1 MNQENQ
7 SYQFEEKSG
16 RLVSVIEAS
25 IEQKNQKMSRIGKL
39 GSFLSNVVLGV
50 EPTLDSNDETTLEEV
65 NQNIQEEQ
73 EVSYWDYT
81 GETYTGI
88 CPPQDTINKIWM
100 PTEEVSRVE
109 IDENASK
116 IDPVWEKVTFNF
128 KNVVNRVHYEDMLTS
143 FNGKKIV
150 SVYESQIDAL
160 KEENA
165 VTDFDFTGSIIGN
178 PEKLVDN
185 AFVKVDNLD
194 DSSILAE
201 ELVFPLLKGEAVA
214 GYINGKAV
222 VEGITQKGALEMLQS
237 SNQEGDV
244 HES

>member
-16 RLVSVIEAS
+16 KLVSVIEAS
-25 IEQKNQKMSRIGKL
+25 IEQKNQKMSRMGKL

-50 EPTLDSNDETTLEEV
+50 EPTLDSNDEKTSEEA
-65 NQNIQEEQ
+65 NQNIQE

-88 CPPQDTINKIWM
+88 YPPQDTINKIWM
-100 PTEEVSRVE
+100 PTDTVSQVKV
-109 IDENASK
+109 DENTSK

-128 KNVVNRVHYEDMLTS
+128 KNVINRVHYEDMLTS
-143 FNGKKIV
+143 FNGNTIV
-150 SVYESQIDAL
+150 SVYESQMDAL
-160 KEENA
+160 KEESA
-165 VTDFDFTGSIIGN
+165 VTNFDFTGSIIGV
-178 PEKLVDN
+178 PEQLVDDV
-185 AFVKVDNLD
+185 FVKVENLD

-201 ELVFPLLKGEAVA
+201 ELVFPLYKGETVI
-214 GYINGKAV
+214 GYMNGKAV

>member
-25 IEQKNQKMSRIGKL
+25 IEQKNQKMSRMGKL

-50 EPTLDSNDETTLEEV
+50 EPTLDSNDEKTSEEA
-65 NQNIQEEQ
+65 NQNIQE

-88 CPPQDTINKIWM
+88 YPPQDTINKIWM
-100 PTEEVSRVE
+100 PTDTVSQVKV
-109 IDENASK
+109 DENTSK

-128 KNVVNRVHYEDMLTS
+128 KNVINRVHYEDMLTS
-143 FNGKKIV
+143 FNGNTIV
-150 SVYESQIDAL
+150 SVYESQMDAL
-160 KEENA
+160 KEESA
-165 VTDFDFTGSIIGN
+165 VTNFDFTGSIIGV
-178 PEKLVDN
+178 PEQLVDDV
-185 AFVKVDNLD
+185 FVKVENLD

-201 ELVFPLLKGEAVA
+201 ELVFPLYKGETVI
-214 GYINGKAV
+214 GYMNGKAV

>member
-16 RLVSVIEAS
+16 KLVSVIEAS
-25 IEQKNQKMSRIGKL
+25 IEQKNQKMSRMGKL

-50 EPTLDSNDETTLEEV
+50 EPTLDSNDEKTSEEA
-65 NQNIQEEQ
+65 NQNIQE

-88 CPPQDTINKIWM
+88 YPPQDTINKIWM
-100 PTEEVSRVE
+100 PTDTVSQAKV
-109 IDENASK
+109 DENTSK

-128 KNVVNRVHYEDMLTS
+128 KNVINRVHYEDMLTS
-143 FNGKKIV
+143 FNGNTIV
-150 SVYESQIDAL
+150 SVYESQMDAL
-160 KEENA
+160 KEESA
-165 VTDFDFTGSIIGN
+165 VTNFDFTGSIIGV
-178 PEKLVDN
+178 PEQLVDDV
-185 AFVKVDNLD
+185 FVKVENLD

-201 ELVFPLLKGEAVA
+201 ELVFPLYKGETVI
-214 GYINGKAV
+214 GYMNGKAV

>member
-16 RLVSVIEAS
+16 KLVSVIEAS
-25 IEQKNQKMSRIGKL
+25 IEQKNQKMSRMGKL

-50 EPTLDSNDETTLEEV
+50 EPTLDSNDEKTSEEA
-65 NQNIQEEQ
+65 NQNIQE

-88 CPPQDTINKIWM
+88 YPPQDTINKIWM
-100 PTEEVSRVE
+100 PTDTVSQVKV
-109 IDENASK
+109 DENTSK

-128 KNVVNRVHYEDMLTS
+128 KNVINRVHYEDMLTS
-143 FNGKKIV
+143 FNENTIV
-150 SVYESQIDAL
+150 SVYESQMDAL
-160 KEENA
+160 KEESA
-165 VTDFDFTGSIIGN
+165 VTNFDFTGSIIGV
-178 PEKLVDN
+178 PEQLVDDV
-185 AFVKVDNLD
+185 FVKVENLD

-201 ELVFPLLKGEAVA
+201 ELVFPLYKGETVI
-214 GYINGKAV
+214 GYMNGKAV

-237 SNQEGDV
+237 SNQEEDV

>member
-16 RLVSVIEAS
+16 KLVSVIEAS
-25 IEQKNQKMSRIGKL
+25 IEQKNQKMSRMGKL

-50 EPTLDSNDETTLEEV
+50 EPTLDSNDEKTSEEA
-65 NQNIQEEQ
+65 NQNIQE

-88 CPPQDTINKIWM
+88 YPPQDTINKIWM
-100 PTEEVSRVE
+100 PTDKVSQVKV
-109 IDENASK
+109 DENTSK

-128 KNVVNRVHYEDMLTS
+128 KNVINRVHYEDMLTS
-143 FNGKKIV
+143 FNGNTIV
-150 SVYESQIDAL
+150 SVYESQMDAL
-160 KEENA
+160 KEESA
-165 VTDFDFTGSIIGN
+165 VTNFDFTGSIIGV
-178 PEKLVDN
+178 PEQLVDDV
-185 AFVKVDNLD
+185 FVKVENLD

-201 ELVFPLLKGEAVA
+201 ELVFPLYKGETVI
-214 GYINGKAV
+214 GYMNGKAV